1 MADWVGMLGPAGTA
15 QPIVDKLNAEIKKAL
30 ADPPLV
36 QKFLLQGLD
45 PAVTTPQEFSA
56 FMVVEQQKWS
66 AVAKR
71 ANIRVRP

>member
-1 MADWVGMLGPAGTA
+1 MLAPAGTA

-30 ADPPLV
+30 ADPSLV
-36 QKFLLQGLD
+36 QKFVLQGLD

-56 FMVVEQQKWS
+56 FMTAEQQKWS

-71 ANIRVRP
+71 ANIRVQP